1 MILTTQKL
9 QKIDSFMRTKY
20 ISSWIYENF
29 AIMEEWRYLMVNTK
43 SLFRTQTN
51 IWDGA
56 FL

>member
-1 MILTTQKL
+1 
-9 QKIDSFMRTKY
+9 MRAKY
-20 ISSWIYENF
+20 ISSWIYENV